1 MYLIILEMLLWQT
14 VDLDTLLTC
23 WNSKWKNLN
32 PQIIVLGPENFIL
45 NKEILTLK
53 NITWIFL
60 YWIASSIQIDYV
72 SVLRDRKSVV

>member
-45 NKEILTLK
+45 NKGNLNFEEYYVD
-53 NITWIFL
+53 IF
-60 YWIASSIQIDYV
+60 IFNN
-72 SVLRDRKSVV
+72 